1 VKTPPLNGSK
11 RSAISARSI
20 AAAALWLAAWT
31 FGSST
36 PGQSAESGQ
45 DLSSFDKVVVKASQ
59 PWTKWEG
66 PHSTPTPPKDV
77 KLALVACAGTIAGC
91 VAPLDGAAAAA
102 KDLGWTSTMY
112 DGQGDP
118 VAQNKVVTQAINSG
132 ATAILL
138 GGIDPAQIGSALEL
152 AASKKIPVGSI
163 TQGIAPGNGIAFD
176 VGGDYVQSGVIMG
189 SWIVADSKGAAVV
202 LPTNDKEFAST
213 VTIVNSAIDTVKKCQ
228 GCALKDTLFFTGS
241 QIGNGLGQQVASA
254 LQREPDVNYVIG
266 AFDPAV
272 SDMVPAINNVGI
284 GDRIKIISNVGLT
297 QNLQFI
303 KDGNIQAADVVYDN
317 TYEGYA
323 AIDQLIRVLT
333 GNELYK
339 TPGVID
345 QRFAYNQNVP
355 QHLVTKENVGDPT
368 VLWTAKNDAVKHYR
382 ELWGAK

>member
-1 VKTPPLNGSK
+1 MSSFNGSK
-11 RSAISARSI
+11 RRRISARSV
-20 AAAALWLAAWT
+20 AAAVLWLAAGA

-36 PGQSAESGQ
+36 PSQSASSAQ
-45 DLSSFDKVVVKASQ
+45 DLAEFAKVVAEVFCNRGRSGTALN
-59 PWTKWEG
+59 P
-66 PHSTPTPPKDV
+66 TPTSPKDV

-91 VAPLDGAAAAA
+91 VAPLDGAVAAA

-118 VAQNKVVTQAINSG
+118 VAQNKVVTQAINAG

-241 QIGNGLGQQVASA
+241 QIGNSAQQPKS
-254 LQREPDVNYVIG
+254 LLP
-266 AFDPAV
+266 
-272 SDMVPAINNVGI
+272 
-284 GDRIKIISNVGLT
+284 
-297 QNLQFI
+297 
-303 KDGNIQAADVVYDN
+303 
-317 TYEGYA
+317 
-323 AIDQLIRVLT
+323 
-333 GNELYK
+333 
-339 TPGVID
+339 
-345 QRFAYNQNVP
+345 
-355 QHLVTKENVGDPT
+355 
-368 VLWTAKNDAVKHYR
+368 
-382 ELWGAK
+382 

>member
-1 VKTPPLNGSK
+1 MTSIEGSK
-11 RSAISARSI
+11 RRLIPARSV
-20 AAAALWLAAWT
+20 ALAAVC
-31 FGSST
+31 FSACALGFST
-36 PGQSAESGQ
+36 PGQSAGGDQ
-45 DLSSFDKVVVKASQ
+45 DLTAFKKVVTEASQ

-66 PHSTPTPPKDV
+66 PSSTPSPPKDV

-118 VAQNKVVTQAINSG
+118 VTQNKVVTQAINSG

-138 GGIDPAQIGSALEL
+138 GGVDPAQIGSALEL

-189 SWIVADSKGAAVV
+189 SWIVADSNGGAIV

-213 VTIVNSAIDTVKKCQ
+213 VTIVNSAIDTVKKCA
-228 GCALKDTLFFTGS
+228 GCSLKDTVFFTGS

-272 SDMVPAINNVGI
+272 SDMVPAITNVGI

-303 KDGNIQAADVVYDN
+303 KDGNVQAADVVYDN

-323 AIDQLIRVLT
+323 AVDQLIRVLA
-333 GNELYK
+333 GKELYK
-339 TPGVID
+339 TPGIED
-345 QRFAYNQNVP
+345 QRYAYNQNVP

-368 VLWTAKNDAVKHYR
+368 GLWTATNDAVKHYR
-382 ELWGAK
+382 ELWGVK

>member
-1 VKTPPLNGSK
+1 MKKSPSNWWK
-11 RSAISARSI
+11 RSAISARSV

-36 PGQSAESGQ
+36 PGQAAGSSQ
-45 DLSSFDKVVVKASQ
+45 DLAEFDKAVAEASQ

-66 PHSTPTPPKDV
+66 PLSTPTPPKNI

-163 TQGIAPGNGIAFD
+163 TQGIAPGNGIVFD

-228 GCALKDTLFFTGS
+228 GCALKETLFFTGS

-323 AIDQLIRVLT
+323 AVDQLIRVLT

-339 TPGVID
+339 TPGVVD

-382 ELWGAK
+382 ELWGVK

>member
-1 VKTPPLNGSK
+1 M
-11 RSAISARSI
+11 
-20 AAAALWLAAWT
+20 
-31 FGSST
+31 
-36 PGQSAESGQ
+36 
-45 DLSSFDKVVVKASQ
+45 
-59 PWTKWEG
+59 
-66 PHSTPTPPKDV
+66 TPTPPKAV

-118 VAQNKVVTQAINSG
+118 VAQNRVVTQAINSG

-152 AASKKIPVGSI
+152 AASKKIPLGSI

-241 QIGNGLGQQVASA
+241 QIGNGLGQEVASA
-254 LQREPDVNYVIG
+254 LQRDPDVNYVIG

-323 AIDQLIRVLT
+323 AVDQLIRVLT
-333 GNELYK
+333 GKGLYK
-339 TPGVID
+339 TPGVTD
-345 QRFAYNQNVP
+345 MRFAYNENVP
-355 QHLVTKENVGDPT
+355 QHLVTKETVGDPT

-382 ELWGAK
+382 ELWGVK

>member
-1 VKTPPLNGSK
+1 MSSFNGSK
-11 RSAISARSI
+11 RRRVSARS
-20 AAAALWLAAWT
+20 AGAAALWLAAGV

-36 PGQSAESGQ
+36 PSQSASSPQ
-45 DLSSFDKVVVKASQ
+45 DLAEFAKVVAEASQ
-59 PWTKWEG
+59 PWTKWDG
-66 PHSTPTPPKDV
+66 PQSTPTPPKDV
-77 KLALVACAGTIAGC
+77 ILALVACAGTIAGC

-132 ATAILL
+132 APPSCLV
-138 GGIDPAQIGSALEL
+138 GSTQPRL
-152 AASKKIPVGSI
+152 AARSSCGLEEIPVGSI
-163 TQGIAPGNGIAFD
+163 TQGIAPGSGIAFD

-241 QIGNGLGQQVASA
+241 QIGNGLGQQIASA

-266 AFDPAV
+266 AFDLAV

-323 AIDQLIRVLT
+323 AVDQLIRALT
-333 GNELYK
+333 GPSCTRPPAHRPALRLQ
-339 TPGVID
+339 PD
-345 QRFAYNQNVP
+345 VP
-355 QHLVTKENVGDPT
+355 QHLVTTENVGDPT

-382 ELWGAK
+382 ELWGVK

>member
-1 VKTPPLNGSK
+1 MSPLNRSK
-11 RSAISARSI
+11 RRLISGRSVAI
-20 AAAALWLAAWT
+20 AALWIAAYS

-36 PGQSAESGQ
+36 PGQSAGSNR
-45 DLSSFDKVVVKASQ
+45 DLAGFDKVVTEASQ
-59 PWTKWEG
+59 PWTKWDG
-66 PHSTPTPPKDV
+66 PGSTPIPPKDV

-152 AASKKIPVGSI
+152 AASKKIPVGSL
-163 TQGIAPGNGIAFD
+163 TQGVAPGNGIAFD

-189 SWIVADSKGAAVV
+189 SWIVADSKGTAVV
-202 LPTNDKEFAST
+202 LPTNDKEFTST
-213 VTIVNSAIDTVKKCQ
+213 VTIVNSAIDTVKKCKT
-228 GCALKDTLFFTGS
+228 CTLKAPLFFTGS
-241 QIGNGLGQQVASA
+241 EIGNGLGQQVDSA
-254 LQREPDVNYVIG
+254 LQREPAVNYVIG

-272 SDMVPAINNVGI
+272 ADMVPAINNVGI
-284 GDRIKIISNVGLT
+284 GNRIKIISDVGLT

-303 KDGNIQAADVVYDN
+303 KDGNVQAADVVYDN

-323 AIDQLIRVLT
+323 AVDQLIRVLT

-339 TPGVID
+339 TPGVTD
-345 QRFAYNQNVP
+345 KRFVYNQNVP
-355 QHLVTKENVGDPT
+355 QHLVTKQNVGDPT
-368 VLWTAKNDAVKHYR
+368 VLWTADNDAVEHYR
-382 ELWGAK
+382 KLWGVK

>member
-1 VKTPPLNGSK
+1 MEMSPLNGSK
-11 RSAISARSI
+11 RHLISARPV
-20 AAAALWLAAWT
+20 ATAALWLAACT

-36 PGQSAESGQ
+36 PGQSAGSSQ
-45 DLSSFDKVVVKASQ
+45 DLSEFSKVVAEASQ

-66 PHSTPTPPKDV
+66 PDSTPTPPKDV

-91 VAPLDGAAAAA
+91 VAPLNGAAAAA

-118 VAQNKVVTQAINSG
+118 VTQNKVVTQAINSG

-138 GGIDPAQIGSALEL
+138 GGVDPAQIGSALEL

-163 TQGIAPGNGIAFD
+163 TQGVAPGNGIAFD
-176 VGGDYVQSGVIMG
+176 VGADYVQSGVIEG

-202 LPTNDKEFAST
+202 LPTNDKEFGST
-213 VTIVNSAIDTVKKCQ
+213 VTIVNAAIDTVKKCKA
-228 GCALKDTLFFTGS
+228 CVLKETLFFTGS
-241 QIGNGLGQQVASA
+241 QIGNGLGQRVASA

-272 SDMVPAINNVGI
+272 TDMVPAINNVGI
-284 GDRIKIISNVGLT
+284 GDRIKIVSDVGLT

-303 KDGNIQAADVVYDN
+303 KDGNVQAADVVYDN

-323 AIDQLIRVLT
+323 AVDQLIRVLT
-333 GNELYK
+333 GKDLYK
-339 TPGVID
+339 TPGVTD
-345 QRFAYNQNVP
+345 PRFVYSQKVP

-368 VLWTAKNDAVKHYR
+368 VLWTADNDAVKHYR
-382 ELWGAK
+382 ALWGVK